1 MEPRG
6 PDKHLGEILFIVNI
20 FFQLGTD
27 AKITI
32 QFVCYFL
39 IHLLVQKR
47 FERVQ
52 YVCLQSFWQF
62 TLGIVE
68 NQDGC
73 VFQSKFLIHYK
84 HVYLP
89 FDNMM
94 WQNGSK
100 IGHVLSKYLDIS
112 FLTKLTYFLIWLS
125 RGRWTSL
132 IYIVNLI
139 T

>member
-6 PDKHLGEILFIVNI
+6 PDTHLGEILFIVNI

-39 IHLLVQKR
+39 IHLLVQKKI
-47 FERVQ
+47 ERVQ
-52 YVCLQSFWQF
+52 YVCLKSFWQF
-62 TLGIVE
+62 TLWIVE
-68 NQDGC
+68 NQDGY
-73 VFQSKFLIHYK
+73 VFQSKFLIHYQ
-84 HVYLP
+84 H

-100 IGHVLSKYLDIS
+100 IGL
-112 FLTKLTYFLIWLS
+112 FCQNT
-125 RGRWTSL
+125 
-132 IYIVNLI
+132 
-139 T
+139 